1 MSPDPLPPPGPL
13 ELIELAA
20 RALKESERLRQATQ
34 EALAQ
39 GSWARLAEQ
48 WSEG

>member
-1 MSPDPLPPPGPL
+1 MSPDPLPPAGPQ
-13 ELIELAA
+13 ELLDLAA
-20 RALKESERLRQATQ
+20 RALQESQRLRQATQ